1 MSEKTIR
8 RTLSAILAIAVVLAA
23 MPLIGMA
30 ASATTT
36 ISATGLTGKSNAY
49 GAELWRGATLPHAS
63 VLDSGSASTN
73 ATVDETI
80 RIFHTLDLASDISVS
95 FAVLK
100 SALTDYNSYYLEC
113 SLPEYQG
120 NEQIGT
126 STIKIDP
133 TDKGNYYYF
142 TLTGIT
148 AVRMGDTVEA
158 VLHMTKGGTKYVSK
172 TDSYSVATYAYA
184 MLDKTTDSKML
195 TLCADLLRY
204 GAEAQSY
211 KNYRTD
217 ALVDA
222 AMTEEQRAYLSGTE
236 SLTFTSTDIALGDLE
251 NPTITWVGKTL
262 DLGSKVGMKFVFN
275 TTNYTGDIANLS
287 MKVTYEGS
295 TGDTKTVILTGAD
308 AYNASR
314 NYYAFTFYG
323 LLAAELRAIVDVA
336 IYEGETQLTETLRY
350 SAETYAAKTL
360 GTALEPLCRAL
371 FAYSDSA
378 KTVFTPQPVTY
389 TVTFK
394 DWDGT
399 VLKTETVE
407 SGKSATAPADPSR
420 TGYTFTGWDTSF
432 ETITSNLVVTA
443 TYLQNAQAETYT
455 VTFYDYD
462 GVTVLGT
469 STVRKGD
476 AATLPPAPSK
486 AGADFIGWSGNYT
499 NVSID
504 ESVIA
509 VYNDSKNVF
518 TVESAS
524 GNVGDTVTLLVS
536 VDGKVKT
543 CGFDMTIYYDNTMLY
558 LVSHDSEL
566 DLDVVANAAY
576 LDNGVLL
583 NFSAATEKTKRREI
597 IALTFRI
604 KDTTATATSVTVEM
618 TSIKEIEGTSIIDSS
633 FKIVE
638 GVVTIQ

>member
-1 MSEKTIR
+1 MKEKTIL
-8 RTLSAILAIAVVLAA
+8 RTLSAILLIAIVLAA

-30 ASATTT
+30 ESATAT
-36 ISATGLTGKSNAY
+36 ISTAGLTSKSNAH
-49 GAELWRGATLPHAS
+49 GVELWRGTALNQAS
-63 VLDSGSASTN
+63 VRASGSASSN

-100 SALTDYNSYYLEC
+100 SALTDYDSYYLEC
-113 SLPEYQG
+113 CLPEYQG

-158 VLHMTKGGTKYVSK
+158 TLHLTKNGVEYISK

-184 MLDKTTDSKML
+184 MLDMTTDSKML

-204 GAEAQSY
+204 GAEAQRY
-211 KNYRTD
+211 KNYRTT

-222 AMTEEQRAYLSGTE
+222 SMTEVHRSYLSDTDALSFTATD
-236 SLTFTSTDIALGDLE
+236 SLHNDLD
-251 NPTITWVGKTL
+251 NPTITWIGKTL
-262 DLGSKVGMKFVFN
+262 NLGSKVGMKFVFN
-275 TTNYTGDIANLS
+275 TTNYTGNISDLS
-287 MKVTYEGS
+287 MKISYTGS
-295 TGDTKTVILTGAD
+295 NGRDKTVTLTGTK
-308 AYNASR
+308 AYDTSGFR
-314 NYYAFTFYG
+314 YSFTFND
-323 LLAAELRAIVDVA
+323 LLAAELRTPVDVA
-336 IYEGETQLTETLRY
+336 IYEGDTQLSEALRY
-350 SAETYAAKTL
+350 SAETYASKTL

-443 TYLQNAQAETYT
+443 TYSQNAPVETYT

-543 CGFDMTIYYDNTMLY
+543 CGFDMTIYYDNTMLD

-583 NFSAATEKTKRREI
+583 NFSSATEKTKRREI